1 MDLFTLVARLGMD
14 TSEYDSKIGKA
25 RSSFMQL
32 GNTVSAKAVAFG
44 QITAQ
49 LITKAANMSVE
60 FGKSTIQAAAD
71 VEAEKAQFVATFGE
85 MQGAADKAFKNI
97 EKSTGVFG
105 TRLKNVGTKAFSQ
118 FKGAGLDGV
127 DALGMMERYTNLAA
141 DAAAY
146 YDISLEDADARLR
159 SFLRGNTEAGDAIGL
174 FTSESQRNTYA
185 MEEYG
190 KKWLEL
196 TEAQKQM
203 LMLNVSE
210 DIYKQSGAIGQ
221 AKRESGAWTNV
232 IGNLKEVWRQASA
245 AFGSPIMAVITP
257 KIQEFTE
264 WISGEGV
271 QLKIEQFG
279 TGVANKL
286 NAAFDWALNPT
297 IPTWDDI
304 QIANDSIFSGIN
316 EGLKKAIDWTLLA
329 AGFPA
334 DSQVS
339 KDLKGM
345 SDSFFSLA
353 SSLGSISILSFE
365 KVTKFI
371 KIITGG
377 GDGSEDTVSNISQFF
392 LDAGNFVNEYSGPI
406 SGLIA
411 TVTAFW
417 AISNPFHAILAGL
430 IQLASNWKD
439 VKDWTDKTLKATQD
453 FFKQKIVNPI
463 SGALS
468 TIGKWFETI
477 IGKANAASE
486 AIANFFGIQRS
497 DDNPTQ
503 STDEYFAPPSSI
515 GGEYDNGWNTGY
527 ETHSFGGGTSIG
539 TGNGRGFATGLDY
552 VPHNNF
558 YARLHEGERIMTKAE
573 NMAYSSGG
581 VQVIDYAAMGAAV
594 GGAVRDALDGIRL
607 YTDDGTAIADLVTER
622 VSRNIERKAWSER
635 FA

>member
-44 QITAQ
+44 TLTARM
-49 LITKAANMSVE
+49 IEKAANAALE
-60 FGKSTIQAAAD
+60 LGKSTVQAAAD

-127 DALGMMERYTNLAA
+127 DALEMMEKYTNLAA

-221 AKRESGAWTNV
+221 AARESSAWTNV
-232 IGNLKEVWRQASA
+232 IGNLKEVWRQESA

-279 TGVANKL
+279 IGVANKI
-286 NAAFDWALNPT
+286 NEFFDWVAQPT
-297 IPTWDDI
+297 FPTWAEIEAGSKETLDGIKEGIKSVLNWTLGKFGKPDI
-304 QIANDSIFSGIN
+304 GTITNDVKTWWTGQGDNAYERIKSVLNWTLGKFEKPSLDKVKTWWSETGKP
-316 EGLKKAIDWTLLA
+316 GVTGFLDWTFGELIE
-329 AGFPA
+329 PA
-334 DSQVS
+334 WSDLETGVKNWWTNDIKPKLIEKFGWTFGEWDPPDIIKIVS
-339 KDLKGM
+339 DWWNGVKADVM
-345 SDSFFSLA
+345 
-353 SSLGSISILSFE
+353 SILTF
-365 KVTKFI
+365 TI
-371 KIITGG
+371 TPKINA
-377 GDGSEDTVSNISQFF
+377 SAAE
-392 LDAGNFVNEYSGPI
+392 
-406 SGLIA
+406 
-411 TVTAFW
+411 VTAGYE
-417 AISNPFHAILAGL
+417 SGG
-430 IQLASNWKD
+430 
-439 VKDWTDKTLKATQD
+439 VK
-453 FFKQKIVNPI
+453 
-463 SGALS
+463 GALS
-468 TIGKWFETI
+468 
-477 IGKANAASE
+477 AAWDSAWWNPSNWGSKTKIE
-486 AIANFFGIQRS
+486 IQ
-497 DDNPTQ
+497 
-503 STDEYFAPPSSI
+503 E
-515 GGEYDNGWNTGY
+515 NGATG
-527 ETHSFGGGTSIG
+527 S
-539 TGNGRGFATGLDY
+539 FATGLDY

-558 YARLHEGERIMTKAE
+558 YARLHEGERVMTKAE
-573 NMAYSSGG
+573 NMAYSRGG

-622 VSRNIERKAWSER
+622 VSRNIESSAYSRRYAT
-635 FA
+635 

>member
-44 QITAQ
+44 TLTARM
-49 LITKAANMSVE
+49 IEKAANAALE
-60 FGKSTIQAAAD
+60 LGKSTVQAAAD

-85 MQGAADKAFKNI
+85 MQGTADKAFKNI
-97 EKSTGVFG
+97 EKLTGVFG

-127 DALGMMERYTNLAA
+127 DALEMMERHTNLAA

-221 AKRESGAWTNV
+221 AARESSAWTNV

-245 AFGSPIMAVITP
+245 TFGAPIMAVITP

-271 QLKIEQFG
+271 QLKIEQYG
-279 TGVANKL
+279 IGVANKI
-286 NAAFDWALNPT
+286 NQFFNWVAQPT
-297 IPTWDDI
+297 FPTWAEIEVGSKETLDGIKEGIKGVLNWTLGKLGFPDVGTIVTDAQNWWMGQGDSAYNRLKNVFKWTLGEWIAPSTEGFLSKFSKWWNEQATPGITSITQWTFGELIVPAWADLVNTVYNWWTNTIRPAVKAITTWDFGRI
-304 QIANDSIFSGIN
+304 QFPSIDSVIAAAQTWWDTVKDKISSIFTVVISP
-316 EGLKKAIDWTLLA
+316 EYKATYPKATATQEEID
-329 AGFPA
+329 
-334 DSQVS
+334 
-339 KDLKGM
+339 
-345 SDSFFSLA
+345 
-353 SSLGSISILSFE
+353 
-365 KVTKFI
+365 
-371 KIITGG
+371 II
-377 GDGSEDTVSNISQFF
+377 
-392 LDAGNFVNEYSGPI
+392 SGP
-406 SGLIA
+406 SYKK
-411 TVTAFW
+411 
-417 AISNPFHAILAGL
+417 P
-430 IQLASNWKD
+430 
-439 VKDWTDKTLKATQD
+439 
-453 FFKQKIVNPI
+453 
-463 SGALS
+463 
-468 TIGKWFETI
+468 
-477 IGKANAASE
+477 
-486 AIANFFGIQRS
+486 
-497 DDNPTQ
+497 
-503 STDEYFAPPSSI
+503 
-515 GGEYDNGWNTGY
+515 
-527 ETHSFGGGTSIG
+527 
-539 TGNGRGFATGLDY
+539 GFATGLDY

-558 YARLHEGERIMTKAE
+558 YARLHEGERVMTKAE
-573 NMAYSSGG
+573 NMAYSRGG
-581 VQVIDYAAMGAAV
+581 VQVIDYAAMGTAV

-622 VSRNIERKAWSER
+622 VSRNIERSAYSR
-635 FA
+635 RYAT